1 MKKFDYDCIV
11 IGGGGAGLTAAK
23 FARGVGKKVAL
34 IEKTDHLGGECT
46 WTGCIPSKTLIHT
59 AHVAHDV
66 KNLEGVGLRANN
78 AISFDTQN
86 VMAHMQSVIN
96 DIYATHT
103 PDVLRK
109 DGVDVLFG
117 EPQFVDAHTIILNDK
132 KVYANKFII
141 TTGTSPFVPPID
153 GIDSVDYLTNET
165 IFKLKELPKSL
176 LILGGGAIGSELS
189 SALNRLGVQVQV
201 IEMQERILMHEDAE
215 LVERVTK
222 QFKQEGVHLLTGMR
236 ATKIE
241 QNGNQVTVTYID
253 NNNKEQQVTADKL
266 LVAVGRRP
274 NIDSLQLEN
283 AGVQT
288 NKRGIVVDNYLRTTT
303 KNIFAC
309 GDVVGP
315 YLFSH
320 MAWYQAVI
328 AARNAFIPFFKK
340 KVDYNNV
347 VWCTFTAPE
356 LATLGLTEE
365 KARAKYGDSIKIYR
379 HEYKH
384 IDRGHTDNALNG
396 LLKVIC
402 DKKGYIVGGG
412 IVGERAGE
420 LLHELQLAKVKG
432 IKFINIESVIH
443 AYPTFSDLIWY
454 SARKAY
460 AQELENNWFVK
471 FAKKFL

>member
-11 IGGGGAGLTAAK
+11 IGGGSAGLTAAK

-66 KNLEGVGLRANN
+66 KNLAGVGLRANN

-86 VMAHMQSVIN
+86 VMAYMQSVIK
-96 DIYATHT
+96 DVYATHT

-132 KVYANKFII
+132 KLYANKFII

-165 IFKLKELPKSL
+165 IFNLKELPKSL

-189 SALNRLGVQVQV
+189 SALNRLGVHVQV

-215 LVERVTK
+215 LVERVSK
-222 QFKQEGVHLLTGMR
+222 QLKQEGVQLLTGMR

-241 QNGNQVTVTYID
+241 QNGNQITVTCVD
-253 NNNKEQQVTADKL
+253 NNNKEQKVTADKL

-274 NIDSLQLEN
+274 NVDSLQLEN

-432 IKFINIESVIH
+432 IEFINIESVIH

>member
-1 MKKFDYDCIV
+1 MKFDYDCIV

-34 IEKTDHLGGECT
+34 LEKQDRLGGECT

-59 AHVAHDV
+59 AHVAHDL
-66 KNLEGVGLRANN
+66 KNLERVGLRANN
-78 AISFDTQN
+78 PISFNTNN
-86 VMAHMQSVIN
+86 VLQHVHSVIE
-96 DIYATHT
+96 DIYTTHT
-103 PDVLRK
+103 PDVLRSE
-109 DGVDVLFG
+109 GVDVLFG
-117 EPQFVDAHTIILNDK
+117 DAQFVDAHTIILNGK
-132 KVYANKFII
+132 QLRAKKFII
-141 TTGTSPFVPPID
+141 TTGSSPFVPPIE
-153 GIDSVDYLTNET
+153 GMDSVNYLTNET
-165 IFKLKELPKSL
+165 IFSLKELPKSL
-176 LILGGGAIGSELS
+176 IILGGGAIGSELS
-189 SALNRLGVQVQV
+189 SALNRLGVEITV

-215 LVERVTK
+215 LVEHVTK
-222 QFKQEGVHLLTGMR
+222 QFKQEGVRLMTGMR
-236 ATKIE
+236 ATKVE
-241 QNGNQVTVTYID
+241 PHNNQIVVTCVD
-253 NNNKEQQVTADKL
+253 QQSNPTQVQADQL

-274 NIDSLQLEN
+274 NIQGLQLEK

-328 AARNAFIPFFKK
+328 AARNAFIPIFKK
-340 KVDYNNV
+340 KVNYDNV
-347 VWCTFTAPE
+347 VWCTFAAPE
-356 LATLGLTEE
+356 LATLGLTGE
-365 KARAKYGDSIKIYR
+365 KARAEYGDAIKIYR
-379 HEYKH
+379 YEYKH

-402 DKKGYIVGGG
+402 DKKGYIIGGG
-412 IVGERAGE
+412 IVGARAGE
-420 LLHELQLAKVKG
+420 LLHELQLAKTKG
-432 IKFINIESVIH
+432 IKFLAIESVIH

-471 FAKKFL
+471 LAKKFL